1 MSNLFPVQTVA
12 PLCASKSYAL
22 YRETE
27 SNVYTL
33 YINDVMETDDLMD
46 LRHALNDI
54 KSLSLRHPYDYTIK
68 LYINATAGTYAAYKI
83 LFPALAQ
90 HRAHLQAHIE
100 YAYGYAA
107 VLAML
112 AREVTIDVNAVY
124 TLSFTFLTQ
133 RTSKDDTSIALW
145 IHNILK
151 DKLPKETITAI
162 QAGKTIGFS
171 VVELCNLQM
180 VSAVYEND
188 KRIPAKTYVE
198 SVAGIQQ
205 N

>member
-1 MSNLFPVQTVA
+1 
-12 PLCASKSYAL
+12 
-22 YRETE
+22 
-27 SNVYTL
+27 
-33 YINDVMETDDLMD
+33 
-46 LRHALNDI
+46 
-54 KSLSLRHPYDYTIK
+54 
-68 LYINATAGTYAAYKI
+68 
-83 LFPALAQ
+83 
-90 HRAHLQAHIE
+90 
-100 YAYGYAA
+100 
-107 VLAML
+107 ML

-124 TLSFTFLTQ
+124 TIAFTFLTQ
-133 RTSKDDTSIALW
+133 RASRDDTSIALW

-171 VVELCNLQM
+171 IVELCNLQM

-198 SVAGIQQ
+198 SVAGIER

>member
-1 MSNLFPVQTVA
+1 
-12 PLCASKSYAL
+12 
-22 YRETE
+22 
-27 SNVYTL
+27 
-33 YINDVMETDDLMD
+33 METDDLMD

-68 LYINATAGTYAAYKI
+68 LYINATAGTYAA
-83 LFPALAQ
+83 
-90 HRAHLQAHIE
+90 
-100 YAYGYAA
+100 

-112 AREVTIDVNAVY
+112 AKEVTIDVNAVY

-133 RTSKDDTSIALW
+133 RTSRDDTSIALW

-198 SVAGIQQ
+198 SIAGIER